1 MSKLTAFTGIGTL
14 QGTEENIEL
23 HEWPAWPEYGKGKFE
38 QLDAYQASFSGE
50 VDIPPLYRGPIN
62 VAFDLL
68 DRDPQANA
76 GPCKVTVNGHTDHEA
91 RYEVKGTKLFFNAR
105 FEGKPRTLV
114 MYRTGREQ
122 DCTMLEV
129 KGYKDKTLR
138 LRPTEPTGEE
148 VPRPKK

>member
-14 QGTEENIEL
+14 QGAEESIEL

-38 QLDAYQASFSGE
+38 ELDAFRASFSGE
-50 VDIPPLYRGPIN
+50 VDIPLLYRGPVN

-68 DRDPQANA
+68 DRDPKANA

-91 RYEVKGTKLFFNAR
+91 TYEVKGTKLVFNAR

-114 MYRTGREQ
+114 MYRTGKEQ
-122 DCTMLEV
+122 DCTMVEV

-138 LRPTEPTGEE
+138 LRPTEQPDEK
-148 VPRPKK
+148 VRSPKK

>member
-14 QGTEENIEL
+14 QGAEECIEL

-38 QLDAYQASFSGE
+38 ELDAYRVSFSGE
-50 VDIPPLYRGPIN
+50 VDIPLLYRGPIN
-62 VAFDLL
+62 VSFDLV
-68 DRDPQANA
+68 DRDPKANA

-91 RYEVKGTKLFFNAR
+91 RYEVKGSKLVFKAS

-122 DCTMLEV
+122 NYTMIEV

-138 LRPTEPTGEE
+138 LRPAEPPDEE
-148 VPRPKK
+148 VRPPKK